1 MKHPPTNSCSP
12 DWRPCGLVCL
22 LTLCCIVCGLGP
34 VAAAAESAD
43 AANLDADPH
52 LMGWWKFD
60 DAAGTVAADS
70 SKHGR
75 KGQLVGNMTFDKN
88 SVPGRIGK
96 ALNLDGRDDLVRITD
111 YKGVTGTAPRTISV
125 WIKTDTANGDIVS
138 WGKDDFGQMWIMRF
152 IRRHVGVTPNG
163 GYYYMADDVHDDAWH
178 HVAAVV
184 RKAELPNLHDDVTL
198 YLDGKIAEIHRIGLL
213 DLWPIETGAEL
224 EVAIGKRFKGSIDD
238 LRIYS
243 RALSDEEIQTLFR
256 LAK

>member
-1 MKHPPTNSCSP
+1 MKHSLTASSVLY
-12 DWRPCGLVCL
+12 WRISRLVGL
-22 LTLCCIVCGLGP
+22 LTLCCLLGSGGTI
-34 VAAAAESAD
+34 ATAAEPTHTP
-43 AANLDADPH
+43 NLDADPH

-60 DAAGTVAADS
+60 DTAGTVVADS

-75 KGQLVGNMTFDKN
+75 KGELLGEMRFDKN
-88 SVPGRIGK
+88 SVDGRIGK
-96 ALNLDGRDDLVRITD
+96 ALKLDGGDDLVRITD
-111 YKGVTGTAPRTISV
+111 YKGVTGTGPRTISV
-125 WIKTDTANGDIVS
+125 WIKTGATNGDIVS

-198 YLDGKIAEIHRIGLL
+198 YLDGKIAEVHRIGLL
-213 DLWPIETGAEL
+213 DLWPIETGADL
-224 EVAIGKRFKGSIDD
+224 EVTIGKRFKGSIDE

-243 RALSDEEIQTLFR
+243 RALSDEEIQTLHR

>member
-1 MKHPPTNSCSP
+1 MFEL
-12 DWRPCGLVCL
+12 RPCRLVCL
-22 LTLCCIVCGLGP
+22 LALSCLACSVGII
-34 VAAAAESAD
+34 AAAAEPAD
-43 AANLDADPH
+43 ATNLDTDPQ

-60 DAAGTVAADS
+60 DTAGTVAADS
-70 SKHGR
+70 SKYGR
-75 KGQLVGNMTFDKN
+75 KGKLLGDVTFDKN

-96 ALNLDGRDDLVRITD
+96 ALNLDGRDDLVSITG
-111 YKGVTGTAPRTISV
+111 YKGVTGTGPRTTSA
-125 WIKTDTANGDIVS
+125 WIKTDAANGEIVS
-138 WGKDDFGQMWIMRF
+138 WGKHDFGQMWIMEF

-184 RKAELPNLHDDVTL
+184 RKAELPNLYDDVTL

-213 DLWPIETGAEL
+213 DLWPIDTGADL

-238 LRIYS
+238 VRIYS
-243 RALSDEEIQTLFR
+243 RALSDEEIQAVFR